1 MADIHKA
8 RTIRIL
14 IASPSDVEKERD
26 LAEQIINRLKIRCEN
41 NLQLVLEPK
50 RWEFDVPAK
59 MGKPAQDLINEE
71 LVDDCDC
78 AVCVFWKRIGTGTE
92 AAEGGAVEELERMLK
107 AKKPV
112 LLYFSDV
119 EVALSK
125 VDRQQWNALED
136 WKEKLW
142 KERRGLPKTY
152 KEHNDFEKQL
162 KNDLETLLQKFCDDT
177 ESVVAKSQPLYPELE
192 QRYNSTLKEE
202 LGKIKLL
209 GSPDI
214 DSVQVNLD
222 DTFVPLRIS
231 HSWKTDDRFK
241 AGRGEPSLQE
251 EMRHHTPD
259 EMMQCVF
266 PEYRMLLVIGD
277 PGSGKT
283 TLLKYYSLCCL
294 QNRHERLFGDMKPVR
309 VFYLPLRDLM
319 ADEKGNY
326 HLLPE
331 QLSLW
336 SMNYAHSID
345 ADVFREWLSDESHRT
360 LVLLDGL
367 DEISDLER
375 RKVACGW
382 IDRQS
387 KGFNNAF
394 FVVTSR
400 ITGYRK
406 VEGVELTAD
415 HIRADVMDFTT
426 EQQEEFL
433 RKWFSAAFIRE
444 PAPAGNGK
452 KVWQDKQQKKAEER
466 TTKIAKYLQKPE
478 NSGLRELA
486 VVPMMLQIMA
496 ILFKERDFLPG
507 SRVDLYSAS
516 LDYLLEFRDGRR
528 KLKPLLPAKKARLVL
543 SPVALWMQEILK
555 TDEAERAAMH
565 DEMQKVLATLDQ
577 PPRPEEFCKNLVDRA
592 GLLVSYG
599 DKAQEYLF
607 RHKTFREYLA
617 GAQLVE
623 KTKRTAGHIASLVAH
638 FGDDWWNE
646 PLKFFMGQVDAEMF
660 DQFME
665 QLLDHQVS
673 EELSSKQQTLLET
686 LVEEAPQKKIDAL
699 CEKLLDAETSVN
711 RQRYI
716 LDCLKAVGKTEAL
729 KALYHFKKQQPPYY
743 GVEWNEKTD
752 EYKKI
757 GHVSGLLEE
766 VISSLE
772 LVLGQKENV
781 TIKAERETANL
792 TDRPPSF
799 RNPYEHDSRC
809 ILIPGGEYK
818 YSLTKEEVAVPDLY
832 VAKYPVTNRQY
843 RSFIDFL
850 AGNPFEF
857 DKKLSLSH
865 YEQALHDFAQ
875 NGGNSVKGLSD
886 YLHEERDPVKR
897 FRSRYDDDRK
907 FNKDDQPVVGVS
919 WFAATAYCLWLSLLQ
934 SGGKETGVYRL
945 PTEVEWEWAAG
956 GRRDKPDKVLEVR
969 KYPWGDDPEP
979 TEKHANF
986 NNDEGAT
993 TPVGRY
999 PDGATPEGLY
1009 DMAGNVWEWMGNWS
1023 SGSSEYKALRG
1034 GSWDYSSE
1042 SLVCSFRYG
1051 YLPVNWSFHYGGFR
1065 VVRPSPSSER

>member
-1 MADIHKA
+1 MTDTHKA

-26 LAEQIINRLKIRCEN
+26 LAEQVIHRMRIICRDKVKLD
-41 NLQLVLEPK
+41 LEPK
-50 RWEFDVPAK
+50 RWELDVPAA
-59 MGKPAQDLINEE
+59 MGKPPQDLINKD

-78 AVCVFWKRIGTGTE
+78 AVCVFWKRIGTATE
-92 AAEGGAVEELERMLK
+92 VAEGGAVEELERMLK

-142 KERRGLPKTY
+142 KKRRGLPKTY
-152 KEHNDFEKQL
+152 KDHNDFEKQL
-162 KNDLETLLQKFCDDT
+162 KNDLEILLQKFCEDT
-177 ESVVAKSQPLYPELE
+177 ESVVVESQLLYPELE

-241 AGRGEPSLQE
+241 AGHGEPSLQE

-319 ADEKGNY
+319 AYEKGNY

-345 ADVFREWLSDESHRT
+345 ANVFREWLGDESHRT

-375 RKVACGW
+375 RRVACDW

-406 VEGVELTAD
+406 AEGVELTAD
-415 HIRADVMDFTT
+415 HIRADVMDFTS

-433 RKWFSAAFIRE
+433 KKWYAAAFKRE
-444 PAPAGNGK
+444 LTEGK
-452 KVWQDKQQKKAEER
+452 AEEGEWLRKQQKKADER
-466 TTKIAKYLQKPE
+466 TEKIVKYLKKPE
-478 NSGLRELA
+478 NKGLRELA
-486 VVPMMLQIMA
+486 AVPMMLQIMA

-516 LDYLLEFRDGRR
+516 LDYLLEFRDGIR

-543 SPVALWMQEILK
+543 SPVALWMQDDLEA
-555 TDEAERAAMH
+555 DEAERSAVH
-565 DEMQKVLATLDQ
+565 EQMQKILTTLDH
-577 PPRPEEFCKNLVDRA
+577 PPTPEEFCKNLVDRA
-592 GLLVSYG
+592 GLLVEYG
-599 DKAQEYLF
+599 EKKQEYLF

-617 GAQLVE
+617 GGQLVE
-623 KTKRTAGHIASLVAH
+623 KIKRTKGHLDSLVRH
-638 FGDDWWNE
+638 FGEDWWNE
-646 PLKFFMGQVDAEMF
+646 PLKFFMGQADAEIF
-660 DQFME
+660 DQFMG
-665 QLLDHQVS
+665 LLFEFEVS
-673 EELSSKQQTLLET
+673 EELSSKQQTLLQT
-686 LVEEAPQKKIDAL
+686 LIEEAPQKKIDAL
-699 CEKLLDAETSVN
+699 VKKLLDPDTTTN

-716 LDCLKAVGKTEAL
+716 LDCLKFIEKPDAYSSLFQFQRNCESKL
-729 KALYHFKKQQPPYY
+729 KDSP
-743 GVEWNEKTD
+743 NKTD
-752 EYKKI
+752 GSILDLIGRAEDVIYLIENLFYKK
-757 GHVSGLLEE
+757 
-766 VISSLE
+766 
-772 LVLGQKENV
+772 
-781 TIKAERETANL
+781 
-792 TDRPPSF
+792 TDRIKDDKSTINQKKISDYKEPSSF
-799 RNPYEHDSRC
+799 RNPYEHDAQY
-809 ILIPGGEYK
+809 ILVPGGRYI
-818 YSLTKEEVAVPDLY
+818 YSVTKQEVSVPDLY
-832 VAKYPVTNRQY
+832 IAKYPVTNRQY

-850 AGNPFEF
+850 SGNPFEF
-857 DKKLSLSH
+857 DKKLSLSR
-865 YEQALHDFAQ
+865 YERALHDFAQ

-897 FRSRYDDDRK
+897 FRSRYDDHRK

-919 WFAATAYCLWLSLLQ
+919 WFDARAYCLWLSLLE
-934 SGGKETGVYRL
+934 SGGKDTGLYRF
-945 PTEVEWEWAAG
+945 PKEVEWEWAAG
-956 GRRDKPDKVLEVR
+956 GRRDKLDEVLEVQ
-969 KYPWGDDPEP
+969 KYPWGDTPKP
-979 TEKHANF
+979 GSKYANYD
-986 NNDEGAT
+986 NNEGAT

-1009 DMAGNVWEWMGNWS
+1009 DMAGNVWEWMENLYREDKKWKS
-1023 SGSSEYKALRG
+1023 LRG
-1034 GSWDYSSE
+1034 GSWFNASVL
-1042 SLVCSFRYG
+1042 LVCSARLDSLPFYG
-1051 YLPVNWSFHYGGFR
+1051 YYYLGFR
-1065 VVRPSPSSER
+1065 VVRPSPPAKR